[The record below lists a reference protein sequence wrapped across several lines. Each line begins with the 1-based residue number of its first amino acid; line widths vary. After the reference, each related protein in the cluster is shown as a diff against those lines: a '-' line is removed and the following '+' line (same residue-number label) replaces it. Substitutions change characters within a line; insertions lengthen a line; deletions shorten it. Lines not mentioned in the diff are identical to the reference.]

1 MKKIFILI
9 VLLPLFSCNDWLDI
23 SPENSATLLGY
34 FKSEAEVEAW
44 VNSILVE
51 EQSIEAKSSID
62 VHGFSGLLC
71 SDAGVDKEP
80 FRRLDPSAYIN
91 ETNSNNWSQHYNV
104 IYLAN
109 MLIDN
114 RKRFENISEE
124 RADFW
129 IAQANFAKAYAY
141 FDIARKW
148 GDAPIAV
155 GSESSVALARSPVEK
170 VLAEAIRCA
179 EAALILPPHEELKDS
194 YGAALTSKQ
203 YASRGT
209 VHTLLANIYAWM
221 GGLYGGTEFWTKA
234 EEAASEVLE
243 GRDGYYALED
253 SISLVIRNT
262 LGKVRISKETIFAIE
277 INGTDIDRTW
287 NIGFEERYPGMALLS
302 YPYHE
307 TNAQNIETATNKPK
321 ITIKKVD
328 SLYTDKNDRRLK
340 EYWYNLREVKYWK
353 SSVND
358 SVYSDYAFINKWREG
373 IRQTNPSLQ
382 EDYSGLLAMEGNRV
396 IWRYA
401 DLLLLRA
408 ECRARLGRT
417 DDAKND
423 LDLVRVRAGLAKYS
437 GNMGAEQLRKEIFNE
452 RDRELFGETYRYY
465 DIVRNGYYRT
475 ELLGKYRTLTDEEV
489 KKGALYLP
497 VHSSAFIK
505 NPYME
510 QNNYW
515 LWQQ

>member
-9 VLLPLFSCNDWLDI
+9 VLLSLFSCNDWLDI

-51 EQSIEAKSSID
+51 EQSIEAKTYID
-62 VHGFSGLLC
+62 IHGYTGLLC
-71 SDAGVDKEP
+71 SDAGVSNEP
-80 FRRLDPSAYIN
+80 YRRLDPSAYIN

-141 FDIARKW
+141 FNIARKW

-155 GSESSVALARSPVEK
+155 GSESSVALAKSPVEK

-194 YGAALTSKQ
+194 YGAAMTSKQ

-243 GRDGYYALED
+243 GRDGSYALED

-262 LGKVRISKETIFAIE
+262 LGKVRTSKETIFAIE

-287 NIGFEERYPGMALLS
+287 SIGF
-302 YPYHE
+302 
-307 TNAQNIETATNKPK
+307 
-321 ITIKKVD
+321 
-328 SLYTDKNDRRLK
+328 
-340 EYWYNLREVKYWK
+340 
-353 SSVND
+353 
-358 SVYSDYAFINKWREG
+358 
-373 IRQTNPSLQ
+373 
-382 EDYSGLLAMEGNRV
+382 
-396 IWRYA
+396 
-401 DLLLLRA
+401 
-408 ECRARLGRT
+408 
-417 DDAKND
+417 
-423 LDLVRVRAGLAKYS
+423 
-437 GNMGAEQLRKEIFNE
+437 
-452 RDRELFGETYRYY
+452 
-465 DIVRNGYYRT
+465 
-475 ELLGKYRTLTDEEV
+475 
-489 KKGALYLP
+489 
-497 VHSSAFIK
+497 
-505 NPYME
+505 
-510 QNNYW
+510 
-515 LWQQ
+515 